1 MDQAEQT
8 LTFTSQMASNL
19 KDIFDE
25 KFSLYKKSLQ
35 RMEAVRPE
43 KISTNL
49 ETTVNQFFAQV
60 LKQIDQVQ
68 NNVMSRLDD
77 SKNLKE
83 LEQILG
89 SHRQGFGIDLE
100 KRFESGKQDLE
111 SSVQKGLYSTVVQ
124 QKDNYEQLIKQME
137 SSSSHMHTAMDEGH
151 KRIEKILLI
160 KPDQV

>member
-1 MDQAEQT
+1 METAEQT

-60 LKQIDQVQ
+60 LRQIDQV
-68 NNVMSRLDD
+68 
-77 SKNLKE
+77 
-83 LEQILG
+83 
-89 SHRQGFGIDLE
+89 
-100 KRFESGKQDLE
+100 
-111 SSVQKGLYSTVVQ
+111 
-124 QKDNYEQLIKQME
+124 
-137 SSSSHMHTAMDEGH
+137 
-151 KRIEKILLI
+151 
-160 KPDQV
+160 